1 MALAKP
7 MLRKPHVSTSK
18 NEELANLNKPERV
31 VNCVEDHV
39 TGMHQAVSVKVL
51 TTIYGKNPVDDRR
64 YYHK

>member
-7 MLRKPHVSTSK
+7 MLRKPHASTSK

-31 VNCVEDHV
+31 VKCVEDHV

-51 TTIYGKNPVDDRR
+51 TTI
-64 YYHK
+64 